1 MNQRIDLPRTVVFA
15 LCGSFCTFDAVMP
28 QIERLTA
35 RGWDVLPLLSFS
47 AGSMDTRFGRAG
59 DWRAKLEELTG
70 HQPIDSIQ
78 GAEPLGPA
86 GMACAMIV
94 APCTGT
100 TLARLALGLSDTP
113 VTMGVKSMLRGGL
126 PIILAPSTNDGLGAS
141 AGNIAALLQRK
152 HFYFVPFGQDDSY
165 KKPCSLKSDFT
176 LLPDTLEAALRGVQ
190 IQPLL
195 L

>member
-47 AGSMDTRFGRAG
+47 AGRMDTRFGRAG

-165 KKPCSLKSDFT
+165 KKPCSLKSDMN
-176 LLPDTLEAALRGVQ
+176 LLPDTLDCALRGIQ
-190 IQPLL
+190 LQPLL